1 MEDTRKATGVFQLP
15 SGNWGFRFKVKLK
28 GKTIDRKFIQT
39 NDGKPY
45 KTQQAA
51 ARARSIAIEKEKQAE
66 YERQLEQERIQ
77 YALSSVKH
85 KPQTFSAVFKEY
97 CYKGRSDRAF
107 GTTRKQDSIWENH
120 LKERFGSRMV
130 DSITTAE
137 VVDYLGELYYGDG
150 YSYQYVESFLKMFYL
165 IFGQAYSR
173 GYLSVDTY
181 DKLCK
186 NKDTKIHM
194 PKLRVDDDLN
204 IVAFSD
210 EECQIMDQV
219 FKGTNAETAY
229 LLGRYCG
236 LRISETYGL
245 KWEQVDLVEG
255 VIHIR
260 QQMSYQH
267 GLIKLVPLKTRNA
280 RRDVYLNSILI
291 EHFTHMKDKLENLT
305 DIEKQQREQNQKY
318 ITEAGKKVSSLEL
331 VNCLL
336 NGKIQTV
343 NSMKY
348 HSRLLK
354 EKYGINFK
362 YHHLRH
368 TYGTMLATLNTPTHI
383 LCNQMGHGNIQ
394 VTQRYYIAVSE
405 RGIQVLKENLEKMS
419 TENASD
425 TQTYK

>member
-1 MEDTRKATGVFQLP
+1 MENTKKTTGVFQLP
-15 SGNWGFRFKVKLK
+15 NGNWGFRFKVKVN
-28 GKTIDRKFIQT
+28 GKTIDRKYIQ
-39 NDGKPY
+39 NNEGKPF
-45 KTQQAA
+45 KTEQAA
-51 ARARSIAIEKEKQAE
+51 SRARNVAIEREKQAE
-66 YERQLEQERIQ
+66 HERQIEQERIR
-77 YALSSVKH
+77 YALSTMKH
-85 KPQTFSAVFKEY
+85 KPKTVAIVFAEY
-97 CYKGRSDRAF
+97 CEKGRSDRAF
-107 GTTRKQDSIWENH
+107 GTIRKQDSIWENH
-120 LKERFGSRMV
+120 LRDRFGDRVV
-130 DSITTAE
+130 DSISTAE
-137 VVDYLGELYYGDG
+137 IVDYLGELYYGDE

-173 GYLSVDTY
+173 GYLSVDAY

-194 PKLRVDDDLN
+194 PKLKIDDDLN
-204 IVAFSD
+204 IVAFTD
-210 EECQIMDQV
+210 AECQIMDQV

-236 LRISETYGL
+236 LRINEAYGL
-245 KWEQVDLVEG
+245 KWSQVDLDEG

-260 QQMSYQH
+260 QQMSYQQ

-291 EHFTHMKDKLENLT
+291 DHFKKMKLKLDNLT
-305 DIEKQQREQNQKY
+305 DIEKQQREQNQKF
-318 ITEAGKKVSSLEL
+318 ITEAGRKVSSLEL

-354 EKYGINFK
+354 EKYGIDFK

-368 TYGTMLATLNTPTHI
+368 TYGTMLATLNTPAHI
-383 LCNQMGHGNIQ
+383 LCSQMGHGNIQ
-394 VTQRYYIAVSE
+394 VTQRYYIAVSKM
-405 RGIQVLKENLEKMS
+405 GIEILKTNLEEMS
-419 TENASD
+419 KSIEKQGVS
-425 TQTYK
+425 